1 MPGALIPGTAAHY
14 AGGRPVSRRKGKPTR
29 ATSKPYDG
37 APRVPVAGWSAP
49 SLVTSLANSGWG
61 ELHGRAMQ
69 GVRSTLQ
76 ALVNALPF
84 GSAAGKATVAD
95 IAERAGLSLKW
106 TARCMALLED
116 LGVIEWTRGGI
127 TIESASRRYGTPGWI
142 KVVKRRLVDLII
154 AARPLNDA
162 RQAEHRAATLAR
174 IAEIKT
180 KYTRTRIKNQRSRR
194 SDHVELSGHPTPLR
208 GGTGGPRPRPDGPL
222 ASTDS
227 QEHAPRAVP
236 EAAHAPR
243 GYGSSADL
251 MLPAVGSAPTDAAR
265 AARDALRRLEHR

>member
-1 MPGALIPGTAAHY
+1 M
-14 AGGRPVSRRKGKPTR
+14 SRRTRKPSP
-29 ATSKPYDG
+29 ATSKPYAGDRR
-37 APRVPVAGWSAP
+37 APTAGWSAP
-49 SLVTSLANSGWG
+49 SLMTSLANSGWG

-76 ALVNALPF
+76 ALVYALPF

-127 TIESASRRYGTPGWI
+127 TIESAARRYGTPGWVRI
-142 KVVKRRLVDLII
+142 VKARLVDLVL
-154 AARPLNDA
+154 AARPVNDE
-162 RQAEHRAATLAR
+162 RQAKHRAETLAR

-208 GGTGGPRPRPDGPL
+208 GGTGGPRPRPTGPV

-227 QEHAPRAVP
+227 TVPAARAVLT
-236 EAAHAPR
+236 AAQAPR

-251 MLPAVGSAPTDAAR
+251 MLPAAVSAPTAAAR
-265 AARDALRRLEHR
+265 AARDALRRLERR